1 MNRKKLTALTLAA
14 ALALSISACGEPAAS
29 PAPSAPAEMPEVGD
43 LAGEEAALF
52 SSLGGLEFRCD
63 LGGGVTR
70 LTIQPDG
77 SFSGTYRRDE
87 TGGWAGTIHGVQYR
101 CDFTGQ
107 FTAPQQV
114 NDYTYS
120 VRIDRLDYAQK
131 PGSSGGIVDGIKYYY
146 CNAYELENAEDLLI
160 YLPGAPMAEL
170 PEGFLDW
177 VMGSD
182 DTAEEELPFYG
193 LYSEARLAGFRG
205 DPVQEPADDPAA
217 AQPAAADPLFS
228 QLKNLEFYFSSGAG
242 GWRTVLHIDGSGG
255 FSGTYSDSDMGS
267 GEHGVQYRCDFS
279 GQFTQPV
286 RVNDYTYSVRIDEI
300 AYEKEA
306 GTDEV
311 IDGTQYCYTDPYG
324 LEDAEDI
331 LIYLPGAPLG
341 QLPQEFRSWVG
352 YSENTR
358 DELPFYALNNAV
370 HQQGFS
376 SYDRLESIRESLE
389 GWVEPYAA
397 ELETEITSGE
407 FDQWACE
414 EKAAR
419 MYELWDGQLNELWDC
434 LGQRLDPAELEPLA
448 VEQAAWAARK
458 EEQVTQ
464 AGADPHEGCTQAAA
478 EDMAEAELTRDR
490 VYELLDWLDNT

>member
-14 ALALSISACGEPAAS
+14 ALALSLSACGESAAPPQS
-29 PAPSAPAEMPEVGD
+29 PTPLETAEADFTFAD
-43 LAGEEAALF
+43 LQACRFVHASGA
-52 SSLGGLEFRCD
+52 SGWGT
-63 LGGGVTR
+63 V

-77 SFSGTYRRDE
+77 SFSGSFSDSE
-87 TGGWAGTIHGVQYR
+87 WEESESGTQAV
-101 CDFTGQ
+101 CECCEFSGQ
-107 FTAPQQV
+107 LAQPVRV

-120 VRIDRLDYAQK
+120 VGIEHIEYQREPGTDEYA
-131 PGSSGGIVDGIKYYY
+131 DGIHYYFT
-146 CNAYELENAEDLLI
+146 EPRGLEDTGELLI

-170 PEGFLDW
+170 PEGFLGW

-205 DPVQEPADDPAA
+205 DPVQEPSADPDA
-217 AQPAAADPLFS
+217 AQTGADPLFS
-228 QLKNLEFYFSSGAG
+228 QLKDLEFYFASGAG

-267 GEHGVQYRCDFS
+267 GENGIHRIQMRCDFS

-286 RVNDYTYSVRIDEI
+286 RVDDYTYSMRIDHIE
-300 AYEKEA
+300 YEKEA
-306 GTDEV
+306 GTEEV

-434 LGQRLDPAELEPLA
+434 LGQRLDPADMEALTAEELE
-448 VEQAAWAARK
+448 WISWK
-458 EEQVTQ
+458 EEQAVQ
-464 AGADPHEGCTQAAA
+464 AGAGPHEGCTQAAA
-478 EDMAEAELTRDR
+478 EDMAAAELTRDR
-490 VYELLDWLDNT
+490 VYELLDWLDET

>member
-14 ALALSISACGEPAAS
+14 ALALSLSACGESAAPPQS
-29 PAPSAPAEMPEVGD
+29 PTPLETAEAGFTFAD
-43 LAGEEAALF
+43 LQTCRFVHASGA
-52 SSLGGLEFRCD
+52 SGWGT
-63 LGGGVTR
+63 V

-77 SFSGTYRRDE
+77 SFSGSFSDSE
-87 TGGWAGTIHGVQYR
+87 WEESESGTQAV
-101 CDFTGQ
+101 CECCEFSGQ
-107 FTAPQQV
+107 LAQPVRV

-120 VRIDRLDYAQK
+120 VGIEHIEYQREPGTDEYA
-131 PGSSGGIVDGIKYYY
+131 DGIHYYFT
-146 CNAYELENAEDLLI
+146 EPRGLEDTGELLI

-170 PEGFLDW
+170 PEGFLGW

-205 DPVQEPADDPAA
+205 DPVQEPVDDPAA

-228 QLKNLEFYFSSGAG
+228 QLKDLEFYFASGAG
-242 GWRTVLHIDGSGG
+242 GWRTILHIDVYGS

-267 GEHGVQYRCDFS
+267 GEHGVQYRCDFT

-306 GTDEV
+306 GTEEV

-376 SYDRLESIRESLE
+376 SYDRLEDIRESLE

-407 FDQWACE
+407 FDQWVCE

-419 MYELWDGQLNELWDC
+419 MLELWDDQLNDLWNC
-434 LGQRLDPAELEPLA
+434 LEQRLDPAELEPLTA
-448 VEQAAWAARK
+448 EQEAWAAWK

-464 AGADPHEGCTQAAA
+464 AGAGPHEGYPQAVA
-478 EDMAEAELTRDR
+478 EDVAAAELTRDR
-490 VYELLDWLDNT
+490 VYELLDWLGET

>member
-14 ALALSISACGEPAAS
+14 DLALSLSACGESAAPPQS
-29 PAPSAPAEMPEVGD
+29 PTPLETAEADFTFAD
-43 LAGEEAALF
+43 LQACRFVHASGA
-52 SSLGGLEFRCD
+52 SGWGT
-63 LGGGVTR
+63 V

-77 SFSGTYRRDE
+77 SFSGSFSDSE
-87 TGGWAGTIHGVQYR
+87 WEESESGTQAV
-101 CDFTGQ
+101 CECCEFSGQ
-107 FTAPQQV
+107 LAQPVRV

-120 VRIDRLDYAQK
+120 VGIEHIEYQREPGTDEYA
-131 PGSSGGIVDGIKYYY
+131 DGVHYYFT
-146 CNAYELENAEDLLI
+146 EPRGLEDTEELLI
-160 YLPGAPMAEL
+160 YLPGAPTAEL
-170 PEGFLDW
+170 PEGFLGW

-193 LYSEARLAGFRG
+193 LYSEATQAGFRG
-205 DPVQEPADDPAA
+205 DPVQEPSDDPAA
-217 AQPAAADPLFS
+217 AQAAADSLFS
-228 QLKNLEFYFSSGAG
+228 QLKDLEFYFASGAG
-242 GWRTVLHIDGSGG
+242 GWRTILHIDVYGS

-267 GEHGVQYRCDFS
+267 GENGIHRIQMRCDFS

-311 IDGTQYCYTDPYG
+311 VGVTHYYYTDPYG

-376 SYDRLESIRESLE
+376 SYDRLESIRDSLE
-389 GWVEPYAA
+389 WMEDSAASIKTELTGGTLTQAEQEEWADSLA
-397 ELETEITSGE
+397 ELWGGAL
-407 FDQWACE
+407 DD
-414 EKAAR
+414 
-419 MYELWDGQLNELWDC
+419 LWGC
-434 LGQRLDPAELEPLA
+434 LEQRLDPAELEPLA
-448 VEQAAWAARK
+448 VEQTAWISWK

-464 AGADPHEGCTQAAA
+464 AGAGLHEGYSQAAA
-478 EDMAEAELTRDR
+478 EDMAAAELNRDR
-490 VYELLDWLDNT
+490 VYELLDWLGET

>member
-1 MNRKKLTALTLAA
+1 MNRKKLAALTLAA
-14 ALALSISACGEPAAS
+14 ALALSLSACGESAAPLQS
-29 PAPSAPAEMPEVGD
+29 PTPLETAEADFTFAD
-43 LAGEEAALF
+43 LQACRFVHASGA
-52 SSLGGLEFRCD
+52 SGWGT
-63 LGGGVTR
+63 V

-77 SFSGTYRRDE
+77 SFSGSFSDSE
-87 TGGWAGTIHGVQYR
+87 WEESESGTQAV
-101 CDFTGQ
+101 CECCEFSGQ
-107 FTAPQQV
+107 LAQPVRV

-120 VRIDRLDYAQK
+120 VGIEHIEYQREPGTDEYA
-131 PGSSGGIVDGIKYYY
+131 DGVHYYFT
-146 CNAYELENAEDLLI
+146 EPRGLEDTEELLI
-160 YLPGAPMAEL
+160 YLPGAPTAEL
-170 PEGFLDW
+170 PEGFLGW

-205 DPVQEPADDPAA
+205 DPVQEPSDDTAA
-217 AQPAAADPLFS
+217 AQTAADSLFS

-267 GEHGVQYRCDFS
+267 GENGIHRIQMRCDFT

-286 RVNDYTYSVRIDEI
+286 QVNDYTYSVRIDEI

-306 GTDEV
+306 GTEEV

-341 QLPQEFRSWVG
+341 KLPQEFRSWVG

-407 FDQWACE
+407 FDQWVCE

-419 MYELWDGQLNELWDC
+419 MYEIWDGQLNDLWDC
-434 LGQRLDPAELEPLA
+434 LEQRLDPAELEPLA
-448 VEQAAWAARK
+448 AEQEAWAARK

-464 AGADPHEGCTQAAA
+464 AGADPHEGYTQAAA
-478 EDMAEAELTRDR
+478 EDMAAAELNRDR
-490 VYELLDWLDNT
+490 VYELLDWLGET

>member
-1 MNRKKLTALTLAA
+1 MSGVTQKTCYGLRRDISEKIHRMPMRYFESRTVGEVLSRITNDVDTLGQSLNQSVTTLITSVTTLIGVLVMMLTISPLMTLIALVILPVSAGLVMLVVKHSQKYFVAQQKYLGKINGQVEETYSGHSVVRAFNREEEVIREFDQTNAMLFKSAWLSQFLSGMMQPIMTFVGNLGYVAVAVSGSMLAVVGA
-14 ALALSISACGEPAAS
+14 IT
-29 PAPSAPAEMPEVGD
+29 VGD
-43 LAGEEAALF
+43 
-52 SSLGGLEFRCD
+52 
-63 LGGGVTR
+63 
-70 LTIQPDG
+70 IQA
-77 SFSGTYRRDE
+77 F
-87 TGGWAGTIHGVQYR
+87 IQYLR
-101 CDFTGQ
+101 
-107 FTAPQQV
+107 
-114 NDYTYS
+114 
-120 VRIDRLDYAQK
+120 
-131 PGSSGGIVDGIKYYY
+131 
-146 CNAYELENAEDLLI
+146 
-160 YLPGAPMAEL
+160 
-170 PEGFLDW
+170 
-177 VMGSD
+177 
-182 DTAEEELPFYG
+182 
-193 LYSEARLAGFRG
+193 
-205 DPVQEPADDPAA
+205 
-217 AQPAAADPLFS
+217 
-228 QLKNLEFYFSSGAG
+228 
-242 GWRTVLHIDGSGG
+242 
-255 FSGTYSDSDMGS
+255 
-267 GEHGVQYRCDFS
+267 
-279 GQFTQPV
+279 QFTQPV

-300 AYEKEA
+300 TYEKEA

-311 IDGTQYCYTDPYG
+311 IGVTHYYYTDPYG

-358 DELPFYALNNAV
+358 DELPFYALNNEV

-407 FDQWACE
+407 FTQEVCE

-419 MYELWDGQLNELWDC
+419 MYEIWDGQLNDLWDC

-448 VEQAAWAARK
+448 AEQEAWAARK

-490 VYELLDWLDNT
+490 VYELLDWLDRNET

>member
-14 ALALSISACGEPAAS
+14 ALALSLSACGESAAPPQS
-29 PAPSAPAEMPEVGD
+29 PTPLETAEAGFTFAD
-43 LAGEEAALF
+43 LQTCRFVHASGA
-52 SSLGGLEFRCD
+52 SGWGT
-63 LGGGVTR
+63 V

-77 SFSGTYRRDE
+77 SFSGSFSDSE
-87 TGGWAGTIHGVQYR
+87 WEESESGTQAV
-101 CDFTGQ
+101 CECCEFSGQ
-107 FTAPQQV
+107 LAQPVRV
-114 NDYTYS
+114 NDDTYS
-120 VRIDRLDYAQK
+120 VGIEHIEYQREPGTDEYA
-131 PGSSGGIVDGIKYYY
+131 DGIHYYFT
-146 CNAYELENAEDLLI
+146 EPRGLEDTGELLI

-170 PEGFLDW
+170 PEGFLGW

-205 DPVQEPADDPAA
+205 DPVQEPVDDPAA

-228 QLKNLEFYFSSGAG
+228 QLKDLEFYFASGAG
-242 GWRTVLHIDGSGG
+242 GWRTILHIDVYGS

-267 GEHGVQYRCDFS
+267 GEHGVQYRCDFT

-300 AYEKEA
+300 TYEKEA

-311 IDGTQYCYTDPYG
+311 VGVTHYYYTDPYG

-407 FDQWACE
+407 FDQWVCE

-419 MYELWDGQLNELWDC
+419 MLELWDDQLNDLWNC
-434 LGQRLDPAELEPLA
+434 LEQRLDPAELEPLTA
-448 VEQAAWAARK
+448 EQEAWVARK

-464 AGADPHEGCTQAAA
+464 AGAGPHEGCTQAAA
-478 EDMAEAELTRDR
+478 EDMAAAELTRDR
-490 VYELLDWLDNT
+490 VYELLDWLDET

>member
-14 ALALSISACGEPAAS
+14 ALALSLSACGESAAPPQS
-29 PAPSAPAEMPEVGD
+29 PTPLETAEADFTFAD
-43 LAGEEAALF
+43 LQACRFVHASGA
-52 SSLGGLEFRCD
+52 SGWGT
-63 LGGGVTR
+63 V

-77 SFSGTYRRDE
+77 SFSGSFSDSE
-87 TGGWAGTIHGVQYR
+87 WEESESGTQAV
-101 CDFTGQ
+101 CECCEFSGQ
-107 FTAPQQV
+107 LAQPVRV

-120 VRIDRLDYAQK
+120 VGIEHIEYQREPGTDEYA
-131 PGSSGGIVDGIKYYY
+131 DGVHYYFT
-146 CNAYELENAEDLLI
+146 EPRGLEDTEELLI
-160 YLPGAPMAEL
+160 YLPGAPTAEL

-205 DPVQEPADDPAA
+205 DPVQEPSADPDA
-217 AQPAAADPLFS
+217 AQTGADPLFS
-228 QLKNLEFYFSSGAG
+228 QLKDLEFYFSSGAG
-242 GWRTVLHIDGSGG
+242 GWRTILHIDGYGS

-267 GEHGVQYRCDFS
+267 GENGIHRIQMRCDFS

-286 RVNDYTYSVRIDEI
+286 RVDDYTYSMRIDHIE
-300 AYEKEA
+300 YEKEA
-306 GTDEV
+306 GTEEV

-434 LGQRLDPAELEPLA
+434 LGQRLDPADMEALTAEELE
-448 VEQAAWAARK
+448 WISWK
-458 EEQVTQ
+458 EEQAVQ
-464 AGADPHEGCTQAAA
+464 AGAGPHEGCTQAAA
-478 EDMAEAELTRDR
+478 EDMAAAELTRDR
-490 VYELLDWLDNT
+490 VYELLDWLDET

>member
-14 ALALSISACGEPAAS
+14 ALALSLSACGESAAPPQS
-29 PAPSAPAEMPEVGD
+29 PTPLETAEAGFTFAD
-43 LAGEEAALF
+43 LQTCRFVHASGA
-52 SSLGGLEFRCD
+52 SGWGT
-63 LGGGVTR
+63 V

-77 SFSGTYRRDE
+77 SFSGSFSDSE
-87 TGGWAGTIHGVQYR
+87 WEESESGTQAV
-101 CDFTGQ
+101 CECCEFSGQ
-107 FTAPQQV
+107 LAQPVRV

-120 VRIDRLDYAQK
+120 VGIEHIEYQREPGTDEYA
-131 PGSSGGIVDGIKYYY
+131 DGIHYYFT
-146 CNAYELENAEDLLI
+146 EPRGLEDTGELLI

-170 PEGFLDW
+170 PEGFLGW

-205 DPVQEPADDPAA
+205 DPVQEPVDDPAA

-228 QLKNLEFYFSSGAG
+228 QLKDLEFYFASGAG
-242 GWRTVLHIDGSGG
+242 GWRTILHIDVYGS

-267 GEHGVQYRCDFS
+267 GEHGVQYRCDFT

-306 GTDEV
+306 GTEEV

-376 SYDRLESIRESLE
+376 SYDRLEDIRESLE

-407 FDQWACE
+407 FDQWVCE

-419 MYELWDGQLNELWDC
+419 MLELWDDQLNDLWNC
-434 LGQRLDPAELEPLA
+434 LEQRLDPAELEPLA
-448 VEQAAWAARK
+448 AEQAAWAARK

-478 EDMAEAELTRDR
+478 EDMAAAELNRDR
-490 VYELLDWLDNT
+490 VYELLDWLGET

>member
-14 ALALSISACGEPAAS
+14 ALALSLSACGESAAPPQS
-29 PAPSAPAEMPEVGD
+29 PTPLETAEAGFTFAD
-43 LAGEEAALF
+43 LQTCRFVHASGA
-52 SSLGGLEFRCD
+52 SGWGT
-63 LGGGVTR
+63 V

-77 SFSGTYRRDE
+77 SFSGSFSDSE
-87 TGGWAGTIHGVQYR
+87 WEESESGTQAV
-101 CDFTGQ
+101 CECCEFSGQ
-107 FTAPQQV
+107 LAQPVRV

-120 VRIDRLDYAQK
+120 VGIEHIEYQREPGTDEYA
-131 PGSSGGIVDGIKYYY
+131 DGIHYYFT
-146 CNAYELENAEDLLI
+146 EPRGLEDTGELLI

-170 PEGFLDW
+170 PEGFLGW
-177 VMGSD
+177 VMGSAD
-182 DTAEEELPFYG
+182 GAEGELPFYG

-205 DPVQEPADDPAA
+205 DPVQEPADDPDA
-217 AQPAAADPLFS
+217 AQTGADPLFS
-228 QLKNLEFYFSSGAG
+228 QLKDLEFYFSSGAG

-267 GEHGVQYRCDFS
+267 GEHGVQYRCDFT

-306 GTDEV
+306 GTEEV

-376 SYDRLESIRESLE
+376 SYDRLEDIRESLE

-407 FDQWACE
+407 FDQWVCE

-419 MYELWDGQLNELWDC
+419 MLELWDDQLNDLWNC
-434 LGQRLDPAELEPLA
+434 LEQRLDPAELEPLA
-448 VEQAAWAARK
+448 AEQAAWAARK

-478 EDMAEAELTRDR
+478 EDMAAAELNRDR
-490 VYELLDWLDNT
+490 VYELLDWLDET

>member
-14 ALALSISACGEPAAS
+14 ALALSLSACGESAAPPQS
-29 PAPSAPAEMPEVGD
+29 PTPLETAEAGFTFAD
-43 LAGEEAALF
+43 LQTCRFVHASGA
-52 SSLGGLEFRCD
+52 S
-63 LGGGVTR
+63 GGGTV

-77 SFSGTYRRDE
+77 SFSGSFSDSE
-87 TGGWAGTIHGVQYR
+87 WEESESGTQAV
-101 CDFTGQ
+101 CECCEFSGQ
-107 FTAPQQV
+107 LAQPVRV

-120 VRIDRLDYAQK
+120 VGIEHIEYQREPGTDEYA
-131 PGSSGGIVDGIKYYY
+131 DGIHYYFT
-146 CNAYELENAEDLLI
+146 EPRGLEDTGELLI

-170 PEGFLDW
+170 PEEFLDW

-205 DPVQEPADDPAA
+205 DPVQEPAEDPDA
-217 AQPAAADPLFS
+217 AQTGAAPLFS
-228 QLKNLEFYFSSGAG
+228 QLKDLEFYFSSGAG

-267 GEHGVQYRCDFS
+267 GEHGVQYRCDFT

-306 GTDEV
+306 GTEEV
-311 IDGTQYCYTDPYG
+311 IDGTHYYYTDPYG

-352 YSENTR
+352 YYENTR

-376 SYDRLESIRESLE
+376 SYDRLEDIWESLE

-407 FDQWACE
+407 FDQWVCE

-419 MYELWDGQLNELWDC
+419 MLELWDDQLNDLWNC
-434 LGQRLDPAELEPLA
+434 LEQRLDPAELEPLTA
-448 VEQAAWAARK
+448 EQEAWAARK

-464 AGADPHEGCTQAAA
+464 AGADPHEGCTQAVEEDLAAA
-478 EDMAEAELTRDR
+478 ELNRDR
-490 VYELLDWLDNT
+490 VYELLAWLDKT

>member
-14 ALALSISACGEPAAS
+14 ALALSLSACGESAAPPQS
-29 PAPSAPAEMPEVGD
+29 PTPLETAEAGFTFAD
-43 LAGEEAALF
+43 LQTCRFVHASGA
-52 SSLGGLEFRCD
+52 SGWGT
-63 LGGGVTR
+63 V

-77 SFSGTYRRDE
+77 SFSGSFSDSE
-87 TGGWAGTIHGVQYR
+87 WEESESGTQAV
-101 CDFTGQ
+101 CECCEFSGQ
-107 FTAPQQV
+107 LAQPVRV

-120 VRIDRLDYAQK
+120 VGIEHIEYQREPGTDEYA
-131 PGSSGGIVDGIKYYY
+131 DGIHYYFT
-146 CNAYELENAEDLLI
+146 EPRGLEDTGELLI

-193 LYSEARLAGFRG
+193 LYSEATQAGFRG
-205 DPVQEPADDPAA
+205 DPVQEPSDDPAA
-217 AQPAAADPLFS
+217 AQAAADSLFS
-228 QLKNLEFYFSSGAG
+228 QLKDLEFYFASGAG
-242 GWRTVLHIDGSGG
+242 GWRTILHIDVYGS

-300 AYEKEA
+300 TYEKEA
-306 GTDEV
+306 GTEEV

-370 HQQGFS
+370 YQQGFS
-376 SYDRLESIRESLE
+376 SYDRLESIRDSLE
-389 GWVEPYAA
+389 WMEDSATSIKTELIGGTLTQA
-397 ELETEITSGE
+397 EQE
-407 FDQWACE
+407 
-414 EKAAR
+414 
-419 MYELWDGQLNELWDC
+419 
-434 LGQRLDPAELEPLA
+434 
-448 VEQAAWAARK
+448 AWAARK

-464 AGADPHEGCTQAAA
+464 AGADPHEGCTQAVEEDLAAA
-478 EDMAEAELTRDR
+478 ELNRDR
-490 VYELLDWLDNT
+490 VYELLDWLDET

>member
-14 ALALSISACGEPAAS
+14 ALALSLSACGESAAPPQS
-29 PAPSAPAEMPEVGD
+29 PTPLETAEAGFTFAD
-43 LAGEEAALF
+43 LQTCRFVHASGA
-52 SSLGGLEFRCD
+52 SGWGT
-63 LGGGVTR
+63 V

-77 SFSGTYRRDE
+77 SFSGSFSDSE
-87 TGGWAGTIHGVQYR
+87 WEESESGTQAV
-101 CDFTGQ
+101 CECCEFSGQ
-107 FTAPQQV
+107 LAQPVRV

-120 VRIDRLDYAQK
+120 VGIEHIEYQREPGTDEYA
-131 PGSSGGIVDGIKYYY
+131 DGIHYYFT
-146 CNAYELENAEDLLI
+146 EPRGLEDTGELLI

-170 PEGFLDW
+170 PEGFLGW
-177 VMGSD
+177 VMGSAD
-182 DTAEEELPFYG
+182 GAEGELPFYG

-205 DPVQEPADDPAA
+205 DPVQEPADDPDA
-217 AQPAAADPLFS
+217 AQTGADPLFS
-228 QLKNLEFYFSSGAG
+228 QLKDLEFYFSSGAG

-255 FSGTYSDSDMGS
+255 FSGTYSDSDMGGS
-267 GEHGVQYRCDFS
+267 GEDGIWGIQYRCDFT

-286 RVNDYTYSVRIDEI
+286 RVDDYTYSVRIDEI
-300 AYEKEA
+300 TYEKEA

-311 IDGTQYCYTDPYG
+311 IGVTHYYYTDPYG

-407 FDQWACE
+407 FTQEVCE

-419 MYELWDGQLNELWDC
+419 MYEIWDGQLNDLWDC
-434 LGQRLDPAELEPLA
+434 LEQRLDPAELEPLA
-448 VEQAAWAARK
+448 AEQEAWAARK

-464 AGADPHEGCTQAAA
+464 AGADPHEGYTQAAA
-478 EDMAEAELTRDR
+478 EDMAAAELTRDR
-490 VYELLDWLDNT
+490 VYELLDWLDET

>member
-14 ALALSISACGEPAAS
+14 ALALSLSACGESAAPPQS
-29 PAPSAPAEMPEVGD
+29 PTPLETAEAGFTFAD
-43 LAGEEAALF
+43 LQTCRFVHASGA
-52 SSLGGLEFRCD
+52 SGWGT
-63 LGGGVTR
+63 V

-77 SFSGTYRRDE
+77 SFSGSFSDSE
-87 TGGWAGTIHGVQYR
+87 WEESESGTQAV
-101 CDFTGQ
+101 CECCEFSGQ
-107 FTAPQQV
+107 LAQPVRV

-120 VRIDRLDYAQK
+120 VGIEHIEYQREPGTDEYA
-131 PGSSGGIVDGIKYYY
+131 DGIHYYFT
-146 CNAYELENAEDLLI
+146 EPRGLEDTGELLI

-170 PEGFLDW
+170 PEGFLGW

-205 DPVQEPADDPAA
+205 DPVQEPVDDPAA

-228 QLKNLEFYFSSGAG
+228 QLKDLEFYFASGAG
-242 GWRTVLHIDGSGG
+242 GWRTILHIDVYGS

-267 GEHGVQYRCDFS
+267 GENGIHRIQMRCDFS

-286 RVNDYTYSVRIDEI
+286 RVDDYTYSLRIDHIE
-300 AYEKEA
+300 YEKEA
-306 GTDEV
+306 GTEEV

-376 SYDRLESIRESLE
+376 SYDRLEDIRESLE

-407 FDQWACE
+407 FDQWVCE

-419 MYELWDGQLNELWDC
+419 MLELWDDQLNDLWNC
-434 LGQRLDPAELEPLA
+434 LEQRLDPAELEPLA
-448 VEQAAWAARK
+448 VEQTAWISWK
-458 EEQVTQ
+458 DEQVTQ
-464 AGADPHEGCTQAAA
+464 AGAGPHEGYTQAAA
-478 EDMAEAELTRDR
+478 EDMAAAELTRDR
-490 VYELLDWLDNT
+490 VYELLDWLDET

>member
-14 ALALSISACGEPAAS
+14 ALALSLSACGESAAPPQS
-29 PAPSAPAEMPEVGD
+29 PTPLETAEADFTFAD
-43 LAGEEAALF
+43 LQACRFVHASGA
-52 SSLGGLEFRCD
+52 SGWGT
-63 LGGGVTR
+63 V

-77 SFSGTYRRDE
+77 SFSGSFSDSE
-87 TGGWAGTIHGVQYR
+87 WEESESGTQAV
-101 CDFTGQ
+101 CECCEFSGQ
-107 FTAPQQV
+107 LAQPVRV

-120 VRIDRLDYAQK
+120 VGIEHIEYQREPGTGEYA
-131 PGSSGGIVDGIKYYY
+131 DGIHYYFT
-146 CNAYELENAEDLLI
+146 EPRGLEDTGELLI

-170 PEGFLDW
+170 PEGFLGW
-177 VMGSD
+177 VMGSAD
-182 DTAEEELPFYG
+182 GAEEELPFYG

-205 DPVQEPADDPAA
+205 DPVQEPVDDPAA

-228 QLKNLEFYFSSGAG
+228 QLKDLEFYFASGAG
-242 GWRTVLHIDGSGG
+242 GWRTILHIDVYGS

-267 GEHGVQYRCDFS
+267 GENGIHRIQMRCDFS

-311 IDGTQYCYTDPYG
+311 VGVTHSYYTDPYG

-376 SYDRLESIRESLE
+376 SYDRLEDIRESLE

-407 FDQWACE
+407 FDQWVCE

-419 MYELWDGQLNELWDC
+419 MLELWDDQLNDLWNC
-434 LGQRLDPAELEPLA
+434 LEQRLDPAELEPLA
-448 VEQAAWAARK
+448 VEQTAWISWK
-458 EEQVTQ
+458 DEQVTQ
-464 AGADPHEGCTQAAA
+464 AGAGPHEGYPQAAA
-478 EDMAEAELTRDR
+478 EDMAAAELTRDR
-490 VYELLDWLDNT
+490 VYELLDWLDET

>member
-14 ALALSISACGEPAAS
+14 ALALSLSACGESAAPPQS
-29 PAPSAPAEMPEVGD
+29 PTPLETAEADFTFAD
-43 LAGEEAALF
+43 LQACRFVHASGA
-52 SSLGGLEFRCD
+52 SGWGT
-63 LGGGVTR
+63 V

-77 SFSGTYRRDE
+77 SFSGSFSDSE
-87 TGGWAGTIHGVQYR
+87 WEESESGTQAV
-101 CDFTGQ
+101 CECCEFSGQ
-107 FTAPQQV
+107 LAQPVRV

-120 VRIDRLDYAQK
+120 VGIEHIEYQREPGTDEYA
-131 PGSSGGIVDGIKYYY
+131 DGVHYYFT
-146 CNAYELENAEDLLI
+146 EPRGLEDTEELLI
-160 YLPGAPMAEL
+160 YLPGAPTAEL

-205 DPVQEPADDPAA
+205 DPVQEPSADPDA
-217 AQPAAADPLFS
+217 AQTGADPLFS
-228 QLKNLEFYFSSGAG
+228 QLKDLEFYFASGAG

-267 GEHGVQYRCDFS
+267 GENGIHRIQMRCDFS

-286 RVNDYTYSVRIDEI
+286 RVDDYTYSMRIDHIE
-300 AYEKEA
+300 YEKEA
-306 GTDEV
+306 GTEEV

-434 LGQRLDPAELEPLA
+434 LGQRLDPADMEALTAEELE
-448 VEQAAWAARK
+448 WISWK
-458 EEQVTQ
+458 EEQAVQ
-464 AGADPHEGCTQAAA
+464 AGAGPHEGCTQAAA
-478 EDMAEAELTRDR
+478 EDMAAAELTRDR
-490 VYELLDWLDNT
+490 VYELLDWLDET

>member
-14 ALALSISACGEPAAS
+14 ALALSLSACGESAAPPQS
-29 PAPSAPAEMPEVGD
+29 PTPLETAEADFTFAD
-43 LAGEEAALF
+43 LQACRFVHASGA
-52 SSLGGLEFRCD
+52 SGWGT
-63 LGGGVTR
+63 V

-77 SFSGTYRRDE
+77 SFSGSFSDSE
-87 TGGWAGTIHGVQYR
+87 WEESESGTQAV
-101 CDFTGQ
+101 CECCEFSGQ
-107 FTAPQQV
+107 LAQPVRV

-120 VRIDRLDYAQK
+120 VGIEHIEYQREPGTDEYA
-131 PGSSGGIVDGIKYYY
+131 DGVHYYFT
-146 CNAYELENAEDLLI
+146 EPRGLEDTEELLI
-160 YLPGAPMAEL
+160 YLPGAPTAEL
-170 PEGFLDW
+170 PEGFLGW

-228 QLKNLEFYFSSGAG
+228 QLKDLEFYFASGAG
-242 GWRTVLHIDGSGG
+242 GWRTVLHIDGYGD
-255 FSGTYSDSDMGS
+255 FSGTYSDSDMGGS
-267 GEHGVQYRCDFS
+267 GEDGIWGIQHRCDFT

-306 GTDEV
+306 GTEEV

-376 SYDRLESIRESLE
+376 SYDRLESIRDSLE
-389 GWVEPYAA
+389 WMEDSAASIKTELTGGTLTQAEQEEWANSLA
-397 ELETEITSGE
+397 ELWGGAL
-407 FDQWACE
+407 DD
-414 EKAAR
+414 
-419 MYELWDGQLNELWDC
+419 LWGC
-434 LGQRLDPAELEPLA
+434 LEQRLDPAELEPLTA
-448 VEQAAWAARK
+448 EQEAWAAWK

-464 AGADPHEGCTQAAA
+464 AGAGPHEGYPQAVA
-478 EDMAEAELTRDR
+478 EDVAAAELTRDR
-490 VYELLDWLDNT
+490 VYELLDWLGET

>member
-14 ALALSISACGEPAAS
+14 ALALSLSACGESAAPPQS
-29 PAPSAPAEMPEVGD
+29 PTPLETAEADFTFAD
-43 LAGEEAALF
+43 LQACRFVHASGA
-52 SSLGGLEFRCD
+52 SGWGT
-63 LGGGVTR
+63 V

-77 SFSGTYRRDE
+77 SFSGSFSDSE
-87 TGGWAGTIHGVQYR
+87 WEESESGTQAV
-101 CDFTGQ
+101 CECCEFSGQ
-107 FTAPQQV
+107 LAQPVRV

-120 VRIDRLDYAQK
+120 VGIEHIEYQREPGTDEYA
-131 PGSSGGIVDGIKYYY
+131 DGIHYYFT
-146 CNAYELENAEDLLI
+146 EPRGLEDTGELLI

-170 PEGFLDW
+170 PEGFLGW
-177 VMGSD
+177 VMGSAD
-182 DTAEEELPFYG
+182 GAEGELPFYG

-205 DPVQEPADDPAA
+205 DPVQEPVDDPAA
-217 AQPAAADPLFS
+217 AQPAADSLFS

-267 GEHGVQYRCDFS
+267 GEHGVQYRCDFT

-300 AYEKEA
+300 TYEKEA

-311 IDGTQYCYTDPYG
+311 IGVTHYYYTDPYG

-407 FDQWACE
+407 FDQWVCE

-419 MYELWDGQLNELWDC
+419 MLELWDDQLNDLWNC
-434 LGQRLDPAELEPLA
+434 LEQRLDPAELEPLTA
-448 VEQAAWAARK
+448 EQEAWVARK

-464 AGADPHEGCTQAAA
+464 AGAGPHEGCTQAAA
-478 EDMAEAELTRDR
+478 EDMAAAELTRDR
-490 VYELLDWLDNT
+490 VYELLDWLDET

>member
-14 ALALSISACGEPAAS
+14 ALALSLSACGESAAPPQS
-29 PAPSAPAEMPEVGD
+29 PTPLETAEADFTFAD
-43 LAGEEAALF
+43 LQACRFVHASGA
-52 SSLGGLEFRCD
+52 SGWGT
-63 LGGGVTR
+63 V

-77 SFSGTYRRDE
+77 SFSGSFSDSE
-87 TGGWAGTIHGVQYR
+87 WEESESGTQAV
-101 CDFTGQ
+101 CECCEFSGQ
-107 FTAPQQV
+107 LAQPVRV

-120 VRIDRLDYAQK
+120 VGIEHIEYQREPGTDEYA
-131 PGSSGGIVDGIKYYY
+131 DGIHYYFT
-146 CNAYELENAEDLLI
+146 EPRGLEDTGELLI

-170 PEGFLDW
+170 PEGFLGW
-177 VMGSD
+177 VMGSAD
-182 DTAEEELPFYG
+182 GAEEELPFYG

-205 DPVQEPADDPAA
+205 DPVQEPVDDPAA

-228 QLKNLEFYFSSGAG
+228 QLKDLEFYFASGAG
-242 GWRTVLHIDGSGG
+242 GWRTILHIDVYGS

-267 GEHGVQYRCDFS
+267 GENGIHRIQMRCDFS

-311 IDGTQYCYTDPYG
+311 VGVTHYYYTDPYG

-407 FDQWACE
+407 FDQWVCE

-419 MYELWDGQLNELWDC
+419 MLELWDDQLNDLWNC
-434 LGQRLDPAELEPLA
+434 LEQRLDPAELEPLTA
-448 VEQAAWAARK
+448 EQEAWVARK

-464 AGADPHEGCTQAAA
+464 AGAGPHEGYSQAAA
-478 EDMAEAELTRDR
+478 EDMAAAELTRDR
-490 VYELLDWLDNT
+490 VYELLDWLDET